1 MSKNDLLAA
10 IRNRSLSRRDMGRL
24 LATAGVALTAVPMIG
39 GRALAADQATYFTW
53 SGYDVPE
60 FFPGYIEEHGE
71 SPNLPVFADEE
82 EGFQKLR
89 SGFVA
94 DVAHPCSGRIVR
106 WRDGGVI
113 QPIDT
118 SKLSNWGDV
127 FPDLKTIN
135 GAGDGGQQWFI
146 PIDWGNTSII
156 YRADLVDIQEESWEL
171 LWDPRYEGKLSIGTD
186 VTDTA
191 VITGLLV
198 GVENPYNMTDE
209 EIARV
214 KAKLEEQKPLLRFYW
229 SDPTQLEQGLATGEI
244 VASTAWNSALPTLR
258 EQGID
263 VKFMNPKEGIL
274 TWCCGAVLCTG
285 APQPELA
292 HDLMDALIS
301 PDAGEWLIN
310 YGYGHSNKLSF
321 ERVTPELLA
330 DRGFPADPTAYL
342 KQGIFSRDN
351 KRLDDLQ
358 QMFEAVMA
366 GT

>member
-1 MSKNDLLAA
+1 MKNNEIVAAIRDRRYSRRDFNRLLAA
-10 IRNRSLSRRDMGRL
+10 TGISTTML
-24 LATAGVALTAVPMIG
+24 PMIA
-39 GRALAADQATYFTW
+39 GRADAAEQATYFTW

-60 FFPGYIEEHGE
+60 FFPSYIAKHGE
-71 SPNLPVFADEE
+71 QPNLPVFSDEE
-82 EGFQKLR
+82 EAFQKLR
-89 SGFVA
+89 AGFIA

-118 SKLSNWGDV
+118 SKLSHWGDV
-127 FPDLKTIN
+127 FEDLKTIN
-135 GAGDGGQQWFI
+135 GAADDGQQWFV

-156 YRADLVDIQEESWEL
+156 YRADLVDIEEESWSL

-186 VTDTA
+186 ITDTA
-191 VITGLLV
+191 IITGLLT
-198 GVENPYNMTDE
+198 GAENPYDMTDE
-209 EIARV
+209 EIAAV
-214 KAKLEEQKPLLRFYW
+214 KAKLAEQKPLLRYYW
-229 SDPTQLEQGLATGEI
+229 SDPTQLEQSLASGEI

-274 TWCCGAVLCTG
+274 TWCCGAVLCKD

-292 HDLMDALIS
+292 HDLIDALIA

-310 YGYGHSNKLSF
+310 YGYGHSNRVSF
-321 ERVTPELLA
+321 SRVSEDLLA

-342 KQGIFSRDN
+342 KQGIFSQDN

-358 QMFEAVMA
+358 QMFEQVMA

>member
-1 MSKNDLLAA
+1 MTKHEILAA
-10 IRNRSLSRRDMGRL
+10 MRTRSLSRRQFSRL
-24 LATAGVALTAVPMIG
+24 LASAGVALTAVPMVAR
-39 GRALAADQATYFTW
+39 RAAAEDQATYFTW

-60 FFPGYIEEHGE
+60 FFPGYAAAHGL
-71 SPNLPVFADEE
+71 PNMPVFADEE

-118 SKLSNWGDV
+118 AALSNWGDV
-127 FPDLKTIN
+127 FEDLKSIN
-135 GAGDGGQQWFI
+135 GAADGGQQWFV

-156 YRADLVDIQEESWEL
+156 YRADLVDIQEDSWSL

-198 GVENPYNMTDE
+198 GVADPYNMTDDD
-209 EIARV
+209 IAMV

-229 SDPTQLEQGLATGEI
+229 SDTTQLEQGLASGEI

-258 EQGID
+258 AQGID

-274 TWCCGAVLCTG
+274 TWCCGAVLCTD

-292 HDLMDALIS
+292 HELINALIS
-301 PDAGEWLIN
+301 PEAGEWLIN
-310 YGYGHSNKLSF
+310 YGYGHSNKVSF
-321 ERVTPELLA
+321 TRVTPELLA
-330 DRGFPADPTAYL
+330 DRGFPADPTEYM
-342 KQGIFSRDN
+342 KKGIFSRDN